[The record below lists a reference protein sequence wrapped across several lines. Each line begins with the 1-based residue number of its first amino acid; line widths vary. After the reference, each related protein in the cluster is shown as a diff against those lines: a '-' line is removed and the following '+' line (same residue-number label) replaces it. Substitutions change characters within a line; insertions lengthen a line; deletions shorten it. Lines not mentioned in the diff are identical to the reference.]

1 MNTKNNSVAT
11 YYSRFGSWAGYNMVL
26 GRSQHAGYW
35 TSETKNERQAQ
46 ANFLR
51 MFANELQLKPTDR
64 VLDAGSGQGVM
75 ARHLVRA
82 NGGGEVIGITITPR
96 EVKISEKLS
105 RHMNPAPRFVLGD
118 YSHTDFPDEHF
129 DVVYVN
135 ETLSHA
141 KDMQAT
147 MQEFYRILK
156 PGGRVAFADYEVD
169 ARHMSARQQRMMDF
183 LEQHAGGFGVRQQ
196 NPGEISQALQQAGF
210 ADISETDWTE
220 AVMPTYHRLR
230 SLARPFAWI
239 QPDAK
244 LAPFFVNAVMASH
257 GYSTLYEAGL
267 FRYLLYKGTKPLA
280 RRAK

>member
-1 MNTKNNSVAT
+1 M
-11 YYSRFGSWAGYNMVL
+11 
-26 GRSQHAGYW
+26 
-35 TSETKNERQAQ
+35 
-46 ANFLR
+46 
-51 MFANELQLKPTDR
+51 
-64 VLDAGSGQGVM
+64 
-75 ARHLVRA
+75 
-82 NGGGEVIGITITPR
+82 TPG
-96 EVKISEKLS
+96 
-105 RHMNPAPRFVLGD
+105 PRFVLGD
-118 YSHTDFPDEHF
+118 YSHTDFPDEYF
-129 DVVYVN
+129 DMVYVN

-141 KDMQAT
+141 KDMRAT

-156 PGGRVAFADYEVD
+156 PGGRVVFADYEVD
-169 ARHMSARQQRMMDF
+169 ARHMSARQRRMMDF

-257 GYSTLYEAGL
+257 GYSTLYEVGL
-267 FRYLLYKGTKPLA
+267 FRYLLYKGTKPLT

>member
-1 MNTKNNSVAT
+1 M
-11 YYSRFGSWAGYNMVL
+11 
-26 GRSQHAGYW
+26 
-35 TSETKNERQAQ
+35 
-46 ANFLR
+46 
-51 MFANELQLKPTDR
+51 
-64 VLDAGSGQGVM
+64 
-75 ARHLVRA
+75 
-82 NGGGEVIGITITPR
+82 
-96 EVKISEKLS
+96 
-105 RHMNPAPRFVLGD
+105 
-118 YSHTDFPDEHF
+118 
-129 DVVYVN
+129 
-135 ETLSHA
+135 
-141 KDMQAT
+141 
-147 MQEFYRILK
+147 
-156 PGGRVAFADYEVD
+156 
-169 ARHMSARQQRMMDF
+169 
-183 LEQHAGGFGVRQQ
+183 RQQ